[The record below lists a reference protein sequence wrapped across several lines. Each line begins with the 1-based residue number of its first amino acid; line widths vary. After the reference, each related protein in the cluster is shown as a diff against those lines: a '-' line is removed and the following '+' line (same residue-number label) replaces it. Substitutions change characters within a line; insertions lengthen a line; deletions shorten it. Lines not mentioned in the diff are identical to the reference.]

1 MKTTINADVVIEE
14 LRGGSIKTTGISSMD
29 CSDLAINGRF
39 TIKPG
44 AISLMQ
50 WNRGDQSKTY
60 GIYMI
65 EAIILFLLLQR
76 ILMIQRM
83 GHFLT

>member
-50 WNRGDQSKTY
+50 WNRGDRSKH

-65 EAIILFLLLQR
+65 GSNNTISITSADIDDSKNGSLF
-76 ILMIQRM
+76 
-83 GHFLT
+83 